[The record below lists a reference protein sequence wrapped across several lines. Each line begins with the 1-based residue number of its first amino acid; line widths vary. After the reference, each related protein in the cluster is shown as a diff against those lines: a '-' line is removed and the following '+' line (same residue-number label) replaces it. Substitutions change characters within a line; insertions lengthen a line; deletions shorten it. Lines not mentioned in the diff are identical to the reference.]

1 MVYLHC
7 AQRTDPQYPPH
18 VSLFLDIGQGAGLAG
33 ASGVRPFL
41 PPLLAGALA
50 RGDIGIDF
58 DGSGWQFL
66 ESPGFLLA
74 VLALAVIAY
83 AAERSGVNRRA
94 VAAGSAVVAVAL
106 GALLFAGSLAAGGN
120 SALPGL
126 IAGAA
131 CALLAY
137 VAIGGLLDR
146 VARRLDEGAARL
158 LTVYAD
164 LAALALAA
172 IAIFLAPVAF
182 LALAAFALL
191 LVKGRRDQDRKYAG
205 LRILR

>member
-1 MVYLHC
+1 MPRLRR
-7 AQRTDPQYPPH
+7 ADPGSP
-18 VSLFLDIGQGAGLAG
+18 GLT
-33 ASGVRPFL
+33 R
-41 PPLLAGALA
+41 
-50 RGDIGIDF
+50 RRH
-58 DGSGWQFL
+58 GSGWQFL

-83 AAERSGVNRRA
+83 VAERSGVNRRA
-94 VAAGSAVVAVAL
+94 VAAGSAVVAVVL
-106 GALLFAGSLAAGGN
+106 GSLLFAGSLAVGGN

-191 LVKGRRDQDRKYAG
+191 LVKGRREKGRKYAG